1 MRVLLHWGSLEICS
15 LLWGAV
21 SRKLIGN
28 LGASQSS
35 CTVVDG
41 ESYLKMCVLRCYKA
55 SLPSGVLDSV
65 VLGGDS
71 CHLRGPPGA
80 LTSLLLLILG
90 MSLGGAMALP

>member
-21 SRKLIGN
+21 SRELIGN

-41 ESYLKMCVLRCYKA
+41 ESCKNVCVEVLQSQPPR
-55 SLPSGVLDSV
+55 GVLDSV

-71 CHLRGPPGA
+71 CHLRVRPGPSPHCCCSF
-80 LTSLLLLILG
+80 LV
-90 MSLGGAMALP
+90 